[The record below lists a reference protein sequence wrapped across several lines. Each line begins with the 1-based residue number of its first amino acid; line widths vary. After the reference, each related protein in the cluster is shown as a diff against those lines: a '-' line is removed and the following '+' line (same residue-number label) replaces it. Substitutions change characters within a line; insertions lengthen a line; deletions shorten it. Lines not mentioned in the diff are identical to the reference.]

1 MYCINYDFICIAYSH
16 IVIYF
21 ILFLYIRNKSYLFTY
36 PYGKSNVYF
45 FLAFDF
51 DDPISWKKLGKR
63 CQGKLYLV
71 WLKKIYR
78 KKINGKLYVFFT
90 TYISKSKLGKSP
102 WNITTQKI
110 FTDLPFSWHFIL
122 AFYSDDPIPQKT
134 TLNKPNVLEHSTVL
148 QNYQCW
154 YAFLIFFFTFS
165 PVYKSHHGFQSLNY
179 QTIFT
184 VQ

>member
-1 MYCINYDFICIAYSH
+1 MYCINYDFICIAYSY

-90 TYISKSKLGKSP
+90 TYISKIKARKKPMKYNYTENLHRSA
-102 WNITTQKI
+102 
-110 FTDLPFSWHFIL
+110 FFL
-122 AFYSDDPIPQKT
+122 AFYSGI
-134 TLNKPNVLEHSTVL
+134 LF
-148 QNYQCW
+148 W
-154 YAFLIFFFTFS
+154 W
-165 PVYKSHHGFQSLNY
+165 SHPSKNNSE
-179 QTIFT
+179 
-184 VQ
+184 